1 MVRTEGKV
9 RFRVMPPPSAQ
20 RSTIDL
26 SQPGQ
31 GRLGAAAMGS
41 ASTSAAGAAQL
52 RKRRHFLA
60 PQLQVSLLLASSM
73 GNL

>member
-26 SQPGQ
+26 S